1 MEVAGEGGRERRWLL
16 EGYGG
21 RAGKAVQS
29 VGSESGSEGAAEGPV
44 FPSSGSQSLLCF
56 PDPMAHGDFQD
67 PVSLETGSGS
77 LFPFSFLG
85 T

>member
-16 EGYGG
+16 EGDGG
-21 RAGKAVQS
+21 RAGKAVR
-29 VGSESGSEGAAEGPV
+29 SGSEGAAKGPV
-44 FPSSGSQSLLCF
+44 FPSSGSQSRLCF